1 MKILQVAY
9 RSDIYGGEKI
19 LFNLAKHLRMR
30 GHDVLATCPS
40 NGPLV
45 EALRDQGIRVEIL
58 PIKKT
63 YDLMGA
69 LRLRNLI
76 IREGV
81 DVLHTHGMLVNIV
94 GRIASRISRVPVS
107 VSTVQLTRE
116 LASGGRA
123 KNLRQ
128 WLKGKYYRA
137 LDNITAG
144 INDRIIAVSNS
155 VKFDL
160 IQQGVRSDK
169 ITIIHNSIE
178 IEPWQ
183 GRLDENHKTQQKEEL
198 GIDSGPVL
206 GTIARL
212 SPQKDIQTLLHAI
225 SDVVREFPNLR
236 CLIVG
241 DGDQRRE
248 LENLSQRLK
257 LRENVIFMGYRD
269 DAREILEIF
278 DVFVLSSLWEGFPLV
293 VLEAM
298 AANKPVIATRVAG
311 TAEAMVD
318 GKTGILVPLRDSK
331 RLAESI
337 TKLLADQR
345 LAQKM
350 GVAGRHRVNKY
361 FSAERMADDTE
372 RLYLDLMSFKEKEE
386 IEVRPET

>member
-1 MKILQVAY
+1 LRILQVAY

-19 LFNLAKHLRMR
+19 LFNLAKHLKIK

-45 EALRDQGIRVEIL
+45 EALRDQGIKVEII

-63 YDLMGA
+63 FDLMGA

-94 GRIASRISRVPVS
+94 GRIASRISRVHVS

-123 KNLRQ
+123 KNIHQ

-144 INDRIIAVSNS
+144 VNNRVIAVSNS
-155 VKFDL
+155 VKLDL
-160 IQQGVRSDK
+160 IQQGVSPSK
-169 ITIIHNSIE
+169 ITVINNSIE

-183 GRLDENHKTQQKEEL
+183 GRLDENHKTKKKEEL
-198 GIDSGPVL
+198 GIENGPVV

-212 SPQKDIQTLLHAI
+212 SPQKDIYTLLHAI
-225 SDVVREFPNLR
+225 SNVVREFPGLR

-248 LENLSQRLK
+248 LEDLSHRLE
-257 LRENVIFMGYRD
+257 LNGNVIFLGYRD
-269 DAREILEIF
+269 DVREILEIF

-298 AANKPVIATRVAG
+298 AASKPVVATKVPG
-311 TAEAMVD
+311 TAEAVVD
-318 GKTGILVPLRDSK
+318 DETGLLVPLRHSGKLADSIK
-331 RLAESI
+331 RLLRDKNLS
-337 TKLLADQR
+337 QN
-345 LAQKM
+345 M
-350 GVAGRHRVNKY
+350 GKAGRRRVEKY
-361 FSAERMADDTE
+361 FNVAKMVDDTE
-372 RLYLDLMSFKEKEE
+372 MLYKDLMKSKRFN
-386 IEVRPET
+386 